1 MQLFPPDRKL
11 WAAKKEFIETLK
23 LLEGEL
29 KSKPYFG
36 GEKLG
41 FLDIALLPLHCWTYT
56 LETFGNF
63 SIEAEC
69 PKIVTW
75 GKRCMEEEF
84 VSSSLPHPHKIYE
97 SVVEF
102 KKKMGI

>member
-11 WAAKKEFIETLK
+11 WAAKGEKHEVAKKEFIENLK
-23 LLEGEL
+23 LLEGVL

-63 SIEAEC
+63 SIEA
-69 PKIVTW
+69 
-75 GKRCMEEEF
+75 
-84 VSSSLPHPHKIYE
+84 
-97 SVVEF
+97 
-102 KKKMGI
+102 